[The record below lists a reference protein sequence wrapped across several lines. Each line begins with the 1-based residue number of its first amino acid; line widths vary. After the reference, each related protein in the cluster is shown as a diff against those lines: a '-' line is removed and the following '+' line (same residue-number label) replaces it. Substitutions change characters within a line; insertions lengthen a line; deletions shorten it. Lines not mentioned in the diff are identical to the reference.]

1 MSVPAKKAKWLAPE
15 KSAPSSITK
24 QTEETGKV
32 KWVFAT
38 FVWIFLLLMAFLNWF
53 WSLEPG
59 SFDVV
64 EKARTRANVDDSNQL
79 VPGYIYTHT
88 LAEIGNTL
96 LNKNGG
102 YISNDVVLPSIAM
115 DNIQNWEFGA
125 LVMLRDASTALRN
138 HFARSQSQSKENVD
152 LSKAEPFFYFNN
164 DSWILPPTEGQYQNG
179 IDYLYRFTDDL
190 QNQSDSTARF
200 YARADNLHQ
209 YLQVVEKRL
218 GSFGN
223 RLSASSIQQHQFA
236 HEMLARDFIPSTP
249 WLEVDDVFYEARGAA
264 WALLHIF
271 RAIEVEFATVLR
283 NKAATATIRIIITQ
297 LEDTQGSVL
306 SPMVLNGDGFG
317 ILSNYSLTIA
327 NHITAANAATL
338 DLRDLM
344 IRG

>member
-1 MSVPAKKAKWLAPE
+1 MSVSAKKAKWLAPE
-15 KSAPSSITK
+15 KSAPSALTK
-24 QTEETGKV
+24 QPGKIS
-32 KWVFAT
+32 KLRWFLGVFGG
-38 FVWIFLLLMAFLNWF
+38 IFLAIMVFLNWF
-53 WSLEPG
+53 WSLEPHG
-59 SFDVV
+59 FDVV
-64 EKARTRANVDDSNQL
+64 GEARIHAGVEDSKQL
-79 VPGYIYTHT
+79 VSGYVYTHT
-88 LAEIGNTL
+88 LARIGTTL
-96 LNKNGG
+96 LTKNGG
-102 YISNDVVLPSIAM
+102 YISNDVALPSIAM

-138 HFARSQSQSKENVD
+138 HFARSQSQSKENAD

-179 IDYLYRFTDDL
+179 VDYLYRFADDL
-190 QNQSDSTARF
+190 QNQSDSTAHF

-236 HEMLARDFIPSTP
+236 HEVISRDFVPSTP
-249 WLEVDDVFYEARGAA
+249 WLEVDDVFYEARGAT
-264 WALLHIF
+264 WALLQIF

-297 LEDTQGSVL
+297 LEDTQGPVL